1 MILSLCSL
9 DYQPITVLAIHESS
23 QVIIQI
29 KLPALKFTRKLTS
42 ASELSDYTNYFTYPS
57 SASAARTSLYVCP
70 EGQIE
75 GANIEL

>member
-29 KLPALKFTRKLTS
+29 KLPALKFTHKLTS
-42 ASELSDYTNYFTYPS
+42 ASELSDYTNYFTY